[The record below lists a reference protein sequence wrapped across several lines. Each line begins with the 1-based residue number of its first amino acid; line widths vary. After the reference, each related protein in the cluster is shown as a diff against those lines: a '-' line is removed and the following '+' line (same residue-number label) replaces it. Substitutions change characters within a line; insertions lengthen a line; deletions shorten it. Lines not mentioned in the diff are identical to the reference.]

1 MRSSRA
7 PAPPVITHPEKLLF
21 PADGITKG
29 DVCAYYEE
37 VAPVMLPHIAGRPVT
52 MERFP
57 AGIEKKGFI
66 QKDVSK
72 GFPDW
77 LQRIAIAKRS
87 GGEDDGTVHYPLVDD
102 ARALVWMANQ
112 NAITPHVW
120 TSRVPK
126 LPEPDLCV
134 FDLDPSDDQPAELRT
149 AALAVRDLLAELG
162 LTTFVKTSGS
172 KGFHIVVAL
181 DGEAGFEPVRRFSQG
196 AGAVL
201 VKRHPALFTQEFI
214 KADRGGRIFVDTG
227 RNGYGA
233 TVAAAYALRP
243 KPGAPVSAPCTWPEI
258 ESGAVGPQTFT
269 LRTISARIAE
279 VGDLWRTLH
288 DRPHSLRAATAAL
301 EHLLTD
307 EDWQESL
314 AATTRRPVSRKRT
327 RNQP

>member
-1 MRSSRA
+1 M
-7 PAPPVITHPEKLLF
+7 ITHPEKLLF

-29 DVCAYYEE
+29 DVCGYYEA

-52 MERFP
+52 MERYP
-57 AGIEKKGFI
+57 AGIDKKGFI

-72 GFPDW
+72 GFPTW
-77 LQRIAIAKRS
+77 LQRVAIAKRS
-87 GGEDDGTVHYPLVDD
+87 GTEDDGAVHYPLVDD
-102 ARALVWMANQ
+102 ARALLWMANQ

-126 LPEPDLCV
+126 LHRPDLCV
-134 FDLDPSDDQPAELRT
+134 FDLDPSEDRSRNPSGDQPGELRA
-149 AALAVRDLLAELG
+149 AALAVRELLAELG
-162 LTTFVKTSGS
+162 LASFIKASGS

-181 DGEAGFEPVRRFSQG
+181 DGEADFEPVRRFSQG

-233 TVAAAYALRP
+233 TFAAAYALRP
-243 KPGAPVSAPCTWPEI
+243 KPGAPVSAPCAWAEV
-258 ESGAVGPQTFT
+258 ERGAVGPQSFT
-269 LRTISARIAE
+269 LRTISARLAE
-279 VGDLWRTLH
+279 VGDLWRALH
-288 DRPHSLRAATAAL
+288 DRPHSLRDATAAL
-301 EHLLTD
+301 ERLLTD
-307 EDWQESL
+307 EDWKDSL

-327 RNQP
+327 RTHR

>member
-1 MRSSRA
+1 M
-7 PAPPVITHPEKLLF
+7 ITHPEKLLF

-29 DVCAYYEE
+29 EVCAYYEAVAE
-37 VAPVMLPHIAGRPVT
+37 VMVPHIAGRPVT

-57 AGIEKKGFI
+57 AGIDKNGFI

-72 GFPDW
+72 GFPAW
-77 LQRIAIAKRS
+77 LQRVETPKRS
-87 GGEDDGTVHYPLVDD
+87 GAEEDGAVHYPLVDD
-102 ARALVWMANQ
+102 ARALVWLANQ
-112 NAITPHVW
+112 NTITPHVW

-126 LPEPDLCV
+126 LHHPDLCV

-162 LTTFVKTSGS
+162 LPSFVKTSGS

-181 DGEAGFEPVRRFSQG
+181 DGEADFEPVRRFSQG

-233 TVAAAYALRP
+233 TFAAVYALRP
-243 KPGAPVSAPCTWPEI
+243 KPGAPVSAPCTWAEI
-258 ESGAVGPQTFT
+258 ERGAVGPQTFT
-269 LRTISARIAE
+269 LRTMAARLAA
-279 VGDLWRTLH
+279 VGDLWRALH
-288 DRPHSLRAATAAL
+288 DGPHSLRDGTAAL
-301 EHLLTD
+301 ERLLTD
-307 EDWQESL
+307 ADWQESL

-327 RNQP
+327 RNR